1 MTTRLCSDLPGTC
14 PVGVTVRI
22 VGLLAAQ
29 AVVLGCASAAGSD
42 APPPLNRIGVSEK
55 VCQLTGDVD
64 WGTGRPTAART
75 FANAGLDATDLG
87 YPVEHAGKLFLLFG
101 DSWPPDHGHLPPDVP
116 PDDAVGVTIR
126 KDPPGSDGKCL
137 ELEVHHNPS
146 GRKTFAPSRIVGPAP
161 VKQGF
166 FNVPSGGVSV
176 AGGLFAFF
184 WTDHCANPH
193 PLLPSPGHPL
203 GRPPAG
209 QGCPETDDSNSIGR
223 GVLARS
229 DDEGRT
235 FHDVVP
241 LPRGFVCATAVNSR
255 FEPDLPTDQKLGVF
269 IFAAPRYRAS
279 VPYLAYAPVESLANP
294 DTWRF
299 FTGLS
304 ADGKPK
310 WVARPQWRQSTPNLL
325 APAEW
330 NAPGQAEVFAPG
342 TNAERCIGEF
352 SVTWNRPLQLW
363 LMLYSCKGSGTPS
376 IEARTAPAP
385 WGPWSEPTLLLSH
398 ADDLGCRLWMAP
410 DGCAN
415 RRSFF
420 PKQPNGKFLS
430 GLYAPFVL
438 NRYTTPAD
446 GHGRRATI
454 YWLLSTWNP
463 YEVTV
468 MRTTLEARQ

>member
-1 MTTRLCSDLPGTC
+1 MTRLCSDLQRTC
-14 PVGVTVRI
+14 SVGVTVRI
-22 VGLLAAQ
+22 VRLLAAQ
-29 AVVLGCASAAGSD
+29 AVVFGCASAAGID
-42 APPPLNRIGVSEK
+42 APPPLNRVGVSEK

-75 FANAGLDATDLG
+75 LANAGLDATDLG

-101 DSWPPDHGHLPPDVP
+101 DSWPPDHGRLPPDVP

-126 KDPPGSDGKCL
+126 KDPPANDGKCL
-137 ELEVHHNPS
+137 ELEVHHNTS

-166 FNVPSGGVSV
+166 FNVPSGGVSA

-203 GRPPAG
+203 TRPPAG
-209 QGCPETDDSNSIGR
+209 QGCPETDGSNSIGR

-235 FHDVVP
+235 FHDVVL
-241 LPRGFVCATAVNSR
+241 LPRGFVYATAVNST
-255 FEPDLPTDQKLGVF
+255 FQPDLPADQNLGVF

-299 FTGLS
+299 FTGLTPN
-304 ADGKPK
+304 GKPK

-325 APAEW
+325 TPEEW
-330 NAPGQAEVFAPG
+330 NAPGQAELFAPG
-342 TNAERCIGEF
+342 TNTERCIGEF
-352 SVTWNRPLQLW
+352 SVTWNRPLHLW
-363 LMLYSCKGSGTPS
+363 LMLYNCKGSGTPS

-398 ADDLGCRLWMAP
+398 AEDRACSLWMAP
-410 DGCAN
+410 DGCPN

-438 NRYTTPAD
+438 NRYTRPAD
-446 GHGRRATI
+446 GPGRGVTI

-468 MRTTLEARQ
+468 MRTTLEAAR